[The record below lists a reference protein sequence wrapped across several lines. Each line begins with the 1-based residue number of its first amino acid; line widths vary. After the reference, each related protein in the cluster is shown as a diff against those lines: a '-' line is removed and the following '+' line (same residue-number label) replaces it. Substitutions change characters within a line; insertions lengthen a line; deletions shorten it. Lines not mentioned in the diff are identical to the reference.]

1 MMADDQLLQHL
12 RSTKKTNEKRPSS
25 SSSCFSDLILPPH
38 RSVLPLPFCPSP
50 PPPLFSSLSL
60 WLCELGCGLVS
71 GLVLL
76 AGLQPGSSSVGAGG
90 GAPVPPSYT
99 HAHRHT
105 HTCTQT
111 QTLTHT
117 HFVFFSPNCCRH
129 QPISMVTSMSSFWI
143 SAHV

>member
-1 MMADDQLLQHL
+1 MMADDQLLQRL
-12 RSTKKTNEKRPSS
+12 RSTKKTNEKHPSS

-90 GAPVPPSYT
+90 GAPVHPSHTQAHTCT
-99 HAHRHT
+99 HTHSQT

-111 QTLTHT
+111 LTHRHRET
-117 HFVFFSPNCCRH
+117 HTLYFLAQTAADISLSP
-129 QPISMVTSMSSFWI
+129 W
-143 SAHV
+143 